1 MSWLNRLFGKW
12 KREKELDEEVRSHLE
27 MAARERVEKGEEKK
41 EAERAARREFG
52 NVGLVKEMTR
62 DVWGRRWLRDAADDA
77 RYGLR
82 MLAKNP
88 GFTIVAILSLALGIG
103 ATTAMFSVVYAVLVN
118 PYPYANSDRMV
129 HLVVHDANGNRRY
142 VNLNGPQLQQL
153 RQATSVES
161 SAAMDGWDLTTT
173 EGDLPENVQG
183 VYLTSNAFVHFGVP
197 TLLGRGLLPSDA
209 PEGQDPENVVVL
221 GYQFWQR
228 HYGGDPGIVGKNI
241 QLVHKSYSIVGVVR
255 PRFTWGDGE
264 VYLPLK
270 VTADP
275 VRTYFPMIR
284 LKPGATRAAA
294 NAEFQSLVEQFAK
307 QTPTHFPE
315 HFRVAIEGLN
325 DHFVTDIGGT
335 LYLLLAAVAL
345 LLLIGCGNVSILLLA
360 RGTARQHELAVR
372 SAIGAEGSRLLRQL
386 LTEALMLSFTGAII
400 GVALAS
406 SLVKLIVNWLPE
418 FSFPH
423 EADISINLPV
433 LFFSVGLAL
442 LTGIVFGISPA
453 LQSARPDVARVMQ
466 ANTRKITAGVHGR
479 RTHSILIAGQI
490 ALTLLLLAGAGVAM
504 RGFVRMMR
512 VNLGYDPHNTMS
524 VGIPVHD
531 NTYTTWEARRAYFS
545 QLLQKVG
552 AMPEVVSAGLS
563 TNATPPNNGWEQR
576 FEISGKPV
584 AEQQR
589 ARINFISPGYFS
601 VLRIPLLQGRIWD
614 ESETMHGSKLALIN
628 ETLARQYFPNGDAVG
643 SEIRVPE
650 LKGEPPF
657 QLPIAGSDNWFQ
669 VVGIVGDARDDG
681 LRNSIK
687 PSVFVPYTISM
698 PVWTQILVRTRVPP
712 LRILRAVRE
721 QIHTVDPDQQ
731 ASRNVRDLDGW
742 ITGQPEWEQG
752 HLVATLFAGF
762 AILALA
768 LAATGLYSVISFAVS
783 QRTGEFG
790 IRMALGAGRR
800 DVLLMVLRS
809 AAMSVTGGV
818 LAGVVLTITL
828 NRVLARW
835 IQGSSLDALVLVGV
849 ILLLVATSGLSCF
862 IPARRASSV
871 DPVVALRYE

>member
-1 MSWLNRLFGKW
+1 MSFWRR
-12 KREKELDEEVRSHLE
+12 KRREAELDKELRSHLE
-27 MAARERVEKGEEKK
+27 MAARERAEQGEDVKD
-41 EAERAARREFG
+41 AARAARREFG
-52 NVGLVKEMTR
+52 NVGLVKEVTR
-62 DVWGRRWLRDAADDA
+62 DVWGWIWLRDVADDA
-77 RYGLR
+77 RYGMR
-82 MLAKNP
+82 MLLKNP
-88 GFTIVAILSLALGIG
+88 GFAIVAILSLALGVG
-103 ATTAMFSVVYAVLVN
+103 ATTAVFSVVYGVLVN

-129 HLVVHDANGNRRY
+129 HVTVHDNNGNRRF
-142 VNLNGPQLQQL
+142 VFLNGPQLQQL
-153 RQATSVES
+153 RQARSVES
-161 SAAMDGWDLTTT
+161 AAGMEGWNLTTT
-173 EGDLPENVQG
+173 EGDLPEDVQA
-183 VYLTSNAFVHFGVP
+183 VYLTSNAFIHFGVP

-209 PEGQDPENVVVL
+209 PEGQDPENVAVL

-228 HYGGDPGIVGKNI
+228 HYNGDPGIVGKNI
-241 QLVHKSYSIVGVVR
+241 RLVRKSYTIVGVVR

-270 VTADP
+270 LTADP
-275 VRTYFPMIR
+275 ARTLFVMTR
-284 LKPGATRAAA
+284 LKPGVPRAAA
-294 NAEFQSLVEQFAK
+294 NAEIQSLLEQFAK

-315 HFRVAIEGLN
+315 HFRVTLEGLN
-325 DHFVTDIGGT
+325 DQFVDRIGGT
-335 LYLLLAAVAL
+335 LILLLSAVAL

-372 SAIGAEGSRLLRQL
+372 SAIGAERSRILRQL
-386 LTEALMLSFTGAII
+386 LTEALMLSITGAAI
-400 GVALAS
+400 GVALAYG
-406 SLVKLIVNWLPE
+406 LVKLIVNWLPE

-423 EADISINLPV
+423 EAALSINLPV
-433 LFFSVGLAL
+433 LLFSVVLAL

-453 LQSARPDVARVMQ
+453 LQSSRPDVAQVMQ
-466 ANTRKITAGVHGR
+466 SSTRRMTAGVRGR
-479 RTHSILIAGQI
+479 RAHSVLIAGQI

-512 VNLGYDPHNTMS
+512 VNLGYDPHNIMS

-531 NTYTTWEARRAYFS
+531 NTYTTWEARRAYFD
-545 QLLQKVG
+545 QLLRK
-552 AMPEVVSAGLS
+552 ATATPEVVSAALS
-563 TNATPPNNGWEQR
+563 TNATPPSNGWERR
-576 FEISGKPV
+576 FEISGKPA

-589 ARINFISPGYFS
+589 ARINFVSPQYFS
-601 VLRIPLLQGRIWD
+601 VLHIPLLQGRIWD

-628 ETLARQYFPNGDAVG
+628 QTLAHQYFPNGNAVG
-643 SEIRVPE
+643 SQIRVPE

-657 QLPIAGSDNWFQ
+657 LLAVAGSESWFQ

-681 LRNSIK
+681 MRNPIK
-687 PSVFVPYTISM
+687 PSVFVPYTIMM

-712 LRILRAVRE
+712 LTVLHSIRE
-721 QIHTVDPDQQ
+721 QVHAVDPDQQ
-731 ASRNVRDLDGW
+731 AERDVRDLDGW
-742 ITGQPEWEQG
+742 IKAQPEWGEE

-768 LAATGLYSVISFAVS
+768 LAATGLYSVISYAVG

-790 IRMALGAGRR
+790 IRMALGAMRK
-800 DVLLMVLRS
+800 DVLLMVFRS
-809 AAMSVTGGV
+809 AAMSVAGGV
-818 LAGVVLTITL
+818 LTGVVLTITL

-835 IQGSSLDALVLVGV
+835 IQGSSLDALILAGV

>member
-1 MSWLNRLFGKW
+1 MSWLSGLFGKR
-12 KREKELDEEVRSHLE
+12 KREKELDEEVRSHLKLS
-27 MAARERVEKGEEKK
+27 AQERAERGEKK
-41 EAERAARREFG
+41 EEAERKARREFG
-52 NVGLVKEMTR
+52 NVGLVKEVTLDM
-62 DVWGRRWLRDAADDA
+62 WGWRWLRDVADDV

-82 MLAKNP
+82 MLLKNP
-88 GFTIVAILSLALGIG
+88 GFGIVAVLSLALGIG
-103 ATTAMFSVVYAVLVN
+103 ATTAVFSVVYGVLVS

-129 HLVVHDANGNRRY
+129 HLVAHDASGNRRY

-173 EGDLPENVQG
+173 EGDLPENAQG

-228 HYGGDPGIVGKNI
+228 HYGGDPGLVGKNI

-284 LKPGATRAAA
+284 LKPGVTRAAA
-294 NAEFQSLVEQFAK
+294 NAEFQSLLEQFAK

-315 HFRVAIEGLN
+315 HFRMAIEGLN

-372 SAIGAEGSRLLRQL
+372 SAIGADGSRILRQL
-386 LTEALMLSFTGAII
+386 LTEALMLSFTGAVVGI
-400 GVALAS
+400 ALAN

-423 EADISINLPV
+423 EAAISINLPV

-453 LQSARPDVARVMQ
+453 LQSARPDVAQVMQ

-479 RTHSILIAGQI
+479 RTHSVLIAGQI

-601 VLRIPLLQGRIWD
+601 VLHIPLLQGRIWD

-628 ETLARQYFPNGDAVG
+628 QTLARQYFPNGDAIG

-650 LKGEPPF
+650 LKSEPLF
-657 QLPIAGSDNWFQ
+657 QLAVAGSDNWFQ

-681 LRNSIK
+681 LRNPIK

-712 LRILRAVRE
+712 LQILRAVRE
-721 QIHTVDPDQQ
+721 QIHAVDPDQQ

-742 ITGQPEWEQG
+742 ITGQPEWQQG

-768 LAATGLYSVISFAVS
+768 LAATGLYSVISYTVA

-790 IRMALGAGRR
+790 IRMALGAERR
-800 DVLLMVLRS
+800 DVLLMVFHS
-809 AAMSVTGGV
+809 AATSVAAGV
-818 LAGVVLTITL
+818 LTGLLLTVTL

-835 IQGSSLDALVLVGV
+835 IQDGSLDAMVLLGV